1 MMYRVTKKYLR
12 GSAVS
17 VGEFADKDEAMTFI
31 TAKLDEDFKYKV
43 NASYQL
49 YQGALLMQEFA
60 AIENADQAVGPDADS
75 GQQPSST
82 QTFNPTP
89 FNMAPRPGGLP
100 HNWVKDSDKKED
112 EK

>member
-17 VGEFADKDEAMTFI
+17 LGEFADKEEALTFI
-31 TAKLDEDFKYKV
+31 TAKLEEDFRYKV

-49 YQGALLMQEFA
+49 YQGALLIEEFA
-60 AIENADQAVGPDADS
+60 ANENGAEPS
-75 GQQPSST
+75 GGAEAGSGKPSGT

-89 FNMAPRPGGLP
+89 FNMTPRPGGLP
-100 HNWVKDSDKKED
+100 HNWVKDSEKKED